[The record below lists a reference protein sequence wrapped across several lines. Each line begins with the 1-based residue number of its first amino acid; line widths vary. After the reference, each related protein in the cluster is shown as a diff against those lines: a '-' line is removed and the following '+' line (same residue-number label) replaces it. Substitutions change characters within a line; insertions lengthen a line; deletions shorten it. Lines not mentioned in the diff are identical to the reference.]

1 MMKQNNLLISH
12 CIIQKT
18 SLMTLFDAHLHNLP
32 AKKTKIEAIQIR
44 IKNELKLLYMR
55 HVQLKPAGSTA
66 AGV

>member
-1 MMKQNNLLISH
+1 
-12 CIIQKT
+12 
-18 SLMTLFDAHLHNLP
+18 MTLFDAHLHNLP

-55 HVQLKPAGSTA
+55 HVQLKPASSTA